1 VLLSDSSV
9 SLQELIF
16 QIRTQDFNLILL
28 ERSKTLILVLG
39 REVVCVWLRVY
50 PVPEV
55 VWHLSPDLCVLY

>member
-1 VLLSDSSV
+1 MLLSDSSV

-39 REVVCVWLRVY
+39 GEVVCV
-50 PVPEV
+50 
-55 VWHLSPDLCVLY
+55 